1 MTELP
6 EGSWIPLWRSFRP
19 VKVARRCVTCSE
31 FLLAATTSFAAAH
44 LECVYNTPDLG
55 RRFMDVRALQRPLKD
70 RYRQDPTS
78 SRITLTARGS
88 QAGAPIACS
97 VDLGRAI
104 YDAQAHQGVGGA
116 GTGACSGDLL
126 LGALA
131 ACAQITC
138 QMVAAAM
145 AIPIEGID
153 VRVEGDLDLQ
163 GTLGI
168 SKEAP
173 VGFQS
178 IRVIFD
184 DRAPQAT
191 KEQLSALQA
200 KTEQYCVVMQTL
212 QSPPKIEHTW
222 SQP

>member
-1 MTELP
+1 VLTDEELRS
-6 EGSWIPLWRSFRP
+6 GS
-19 VKVARRCVTCSE
+19 AE
-31 FLLAATTSFAAAH
+31 F
-44 LECVYNTPDLG
+44 VYNTSDFR
-55 RRFMDVRALQRPLKD
+55 RRFMDVRSLQRPLKE
-70 RYRQDPTS
+70 RYREDSAS

-88 QAGAPIACS
+88 QTDAPIACS

-104 YDAQAHQGVGGA
+104 YNAQAHAGVGGA

-145 AIPIEGID
+145 GIPTERID
-153 VRVEGDLDLQ
+153 ITVEGDLDLR

-168 SKEAP
+168 SKEVP

-178 IRVIFD
+178 IRLIFD
-184 DRAPQAT
+184 VHAPQAT
-191 KEQLSALQA
+191 EEQLSALQA

-212 QSPPKIEHTW
+212 QNAPMIEHTW
-222 SQP
+222 AHR